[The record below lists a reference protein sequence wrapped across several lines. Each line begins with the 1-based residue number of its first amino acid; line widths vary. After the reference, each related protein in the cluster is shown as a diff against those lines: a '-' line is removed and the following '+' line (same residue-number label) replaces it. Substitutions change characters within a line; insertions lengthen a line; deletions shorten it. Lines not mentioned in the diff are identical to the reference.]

1 METYPLHFVEPQDT
15 LTDLNDVGDSSPL
28 STVCAILNFQPTPFI
43 LM

>member
-15 LTDLNDVGDSSPL
+15 LMDLNDVGDSSPL
-28 STVCAILNFQPTPFI
+28 SNVCAILNVQLTPFI